1 MGAVYS
7 VDGINGF
14 ATLIAF
20 PFDPVAIQ
28 IREETIDVVRP
39 SRVSRPFGRIIPQ

>member
-14 ATLIAF
+14 TALIAF
-20 PFDPVAIQ
+20 PLDPVAIE
-28 IREETIDVVRP
+28 IREETIDVVCP